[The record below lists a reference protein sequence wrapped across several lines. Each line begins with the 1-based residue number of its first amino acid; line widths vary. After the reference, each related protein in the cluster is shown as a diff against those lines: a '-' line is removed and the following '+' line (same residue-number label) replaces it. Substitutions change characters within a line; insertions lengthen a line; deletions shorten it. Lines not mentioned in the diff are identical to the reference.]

1 MSKNI
6 KKILIFALGVIFA
19 MSMSAVIAAAA
30 GTDGGMLNVG
40 DFVKPGTGEDV
51 YAQLQAVIDNNP
63 NRTLYFP
70 DGEYIVSQSLCT
82 PADPAKSVSL
92 HLADF
97 AVIKA
102 AENFEGGA
110 VIRLGGKDAYN
121 TTRINGSNY
130 SLIGGIIDGSNI
142 ADGVS
147 IDSGRETKIQNT
159 SIKHTVVGLHIKYGA
174 NSGSS
179 DADITDVNIIG
190 NGTRDAVGMLIEGYD
205 NTFTNMRIGYVY
217 NGVIMKSGGNALTNI
232 HPLYQIGWDNYPGS
246 CGFIEENSNNLYTYC
261 YSDQFET
268 CFRIVGNGRS
278 VYTGCFGFWWSG
290 EGKTCTGFKV
300 EGDKFNSTVTD
311 TRIDFRADTDNT
323 VYDGPVVGSGR
334 FNNLMI
340 NNSNINSDVRYKSF
354 VSNSIWMKFRTF
366 FEKIK
371 NFFLFIGSWF
381 K

>member
-30 GTDGGMLNVG
+30 GTNGVMLNVG

-290 EGKTCTGFKV
+290 EGKNCTGFKV
-300 EGDKFNSTVTD
+300 EGDKFNSIVTD
-311 TRIDFRADTDNT
+311 TRIDFRSDTDNT

>member
-1 MSKNI
+1 MSKRLKNFLLLLTGVMLI
-6 KKILIFALGVIFA
+6 MAFSGIFA
-19 MSMSAVIAAAA
+19 SAADVS
-30 GTDGGMLNVG
+30 GSTVNVAEI
-40 DFVKPGTGEDV
+40 VKPDTGEDV
-51 YAQLQAVIDNNP
+51 YAALQAVIDEHP
-63 NRTLYFP
+63 NKTLFFP
-70 DGEYIVSQSLCT
+70 DGEYLVSQSLCT

-102 AENFEGGA
+102 TDDFSGEA
-110 VIRLGGKDAYN
+110 VVRLGGKDPFN
-121 TTRINGSNY
+121 TVTVNGSNY
-130 SLIGGIIDGSNI
+130 SLIGGIIDGNHI

-179 DADITDVNIIG
+179 DADITDINIIG
-190 NGTRDAVGMLIEGYD
+190 NDTLDAVGMLIEGYD
-205 NTFTNMRIGYVY
+205 NTFTNIRIGHVH

-232 HPLYQIGWDNYPGS
+232 HPLCPMTETMYPGS

-268 CFRIVGNGRS
+268 CFKIVGEGRS
-278 VYTGCFGFWWSG
+278 IYTDCFGFWWSG
-290 EGKTCTGFKV
+290 AGGSCTAFKV
-300 EGDKFNSTVTD
+300 EGDKFNSVVTD
-311 TRIDFRADTDNT
+311 TRIDFRSDTDNT

-334 FNNLMI
+334 FDNLLVNNK
-340 NNSNINSDVRYKSF
+340 NINADVRYKRF
-354 VSNSIWMKFRTF
+354 VSDSIWMKFRTF